1 MDPNALKLAGKFHT
15 YMTKTIIHTKIMLE
29 GVRAL

>member
-1 MDPNALKLAGKFHT
+1 MYPNTLKVAGKFHT
-15 YMTKTIIHTKIMLE
+15 YMTKTVIHTKIMLE